1 MDENGFNNMD
11 GNGTDPQGQNTPP
24 SSPQSSQPE
33 APNAAQQFG
42 QQAQPQQPYQAP
54 QPTQPPVYDDSYNY
68 EQPAS
73 PKRKR
78 EKTKRH
84 GIGGIITAVAV
95 AGILVGCLLMAF
107 VIGPVVYGANGMLP
121 VLPNQETEQQQ
132 QKDDQKEAPQLGGES
147 ADIKDSANP
156 VVDIAE
162 SMKDSV
168 VGITTYNKQL
178 VSGQEPVEQ
187 AIGAGTGFVI
197 SNDGYILTNNHVV
210 EDGNVIKVKT
220 SDNQEHVAEVVGR
233 DAASDVA
240 VLKVE
245 GLNLPAAPLG
255 NSDELKVGELSVVMG
270 NVHGDTFNNT
280 VTVGYVSN
288 VKTTISINGVTLEV
302 IQTDAAVNP
311 GDSGGP
317 LLDSKGNVIGMTT
330 AKQFYSGYDSSG
342 NALNSEGIGYA
353 IPINKAIDIAQQLIE
368 NGSIPRP
375 GIGLSYA
382 MISEVDASLWK
393 TPRGA
398 LVADITPGGPAEK
411 AGIKQNDVITQIDG
425 VDLTTADKMPSFDG
439 KNIGDEIS
447 ATVWRDG
454 KEYTVTMTLED
465 LNAMGTS
472 SAAQTPETPEMPE
485 IPRGGDNNQLF
496 PELP

>member
-1 MDENGFNNMD
+1 MDENGFQNMN
-11 GNGTDPQGQNTPP
+11 GNGEGPQGQGGTPK
-24 SSPQSSQPE
+24 PQQPQPE
-33 APNAAQQFG
+33 VQNTVPQYG
-42 QQAQPQQPYQAP
+42 QEPQPQQPYQAP
-54 QPTQPPVYDDSYNY
+54 QQPQQQPVYDDSYNY
-68 EQPAS
+68 DQQPKP
-73 PKRKR
+73 PKKKR

-107 VIGPVVYGANGMLP
+107 VIGPVINGGNGMLP
-121 VLPNQETEQQQ
+121 TLPSQETEQQQ
-132 QKDDQKEAPQLGGES
+132 QENSQKEAPELGGES

-162 SMKDSV
+162 AMKDSV

-187 AIGAGTGFVI
+187 AVSAGTGFLI
-197 SNDGYILTNNHVV
+197 SGDGYILTNNHVV
-210 EDGNVIKVKT
+210 EEGNLVKVKT
-220 SDNQEHVAEVVGR
+220 SDNQEHVAEVVGK

-240 VLKVE
+240 VLKVD

-255 NSDELKVGELSVVMG
+255 NSDELKVGELSVVIG

-288 VKTTISINGVTLEV
+288 VSKTISINGITLNV

-330 AKQFYSGYDSSG
+330 AKQFYAGYDSSG
-342 NALNSEGIGYA
+342 NALSSEGIGYA

-375 GIGLSYA
+375 GIGLSYT
-382 MISEVDASLWK
+382 MISEVDASLWQ
-393 TPRGA
+393 TPQGA
-398 LVADITPGGPAEK
+398 LVADVTPGGPAEK
-411 AGIKQNDVITQIDG
+411 AGLRQNDVITEIDG
-425 VDLTTADKMPSFDG
+425 VDLQAADKMPSFDG
-439 KNIGDEIS
+439 KNIGDTIS
-447 ATVWRDG
+447 ATVWREG

-465 LNAMGTS
+465 LNEMDTS
-472 SAAQTPETPEMPE
+472 SAAQSQES
-485 IPRGGDNNQLF
+485 GDNNQLF

>member
-1 MDENGFNNMD
+1 MDENGFNNMGAD
-11 GNGTDPQGQNTPP
+11 GGQPQGGNTPP
-24 SSPQSSQPE
+24 SQPQPE
-33 APNAAQQFG
+33 IQNPVSQFAQQ
-42 QQAQPQQPYQAP
+42 QPA
-54 QPTQPPVYDDSYNY
+54 PPVYDDSYNY
-68 EQPAS
+68 EQSPA
-73 PKRKR
+73 PKKKR
-78 EKTKRH
+78 EKKKGH

-107 VIGPVVYGANGMLP
+107 VIGPIINGGNSILP
-121 VLPNQETEQQQ
+121 TLPNQKTEQQPKKSDAEQ
-132 QKDDQKEAPQLGGES
+132 APQLGGES

-162 SMKDSV
+162 AMKDSV
-168 VGITTYNKQL
+168 VGITTYTRQL

-197 SNDGYILTNNHVV
+197 SSEGYILTNNHVV
-210 EDGNVIKVKT
+210 EGGNVVRVKT
-220 SDNQEHVAEVVGR
+220 SDNEEYVAEIVGQ

-240 VLKVE
+240 VLKID
-245 GLNLPAAPLG
+245 GLNLTAAPIG
-255 NSDELKVGELSVVMG
+255 NSDELKVGELSVVIG

-288 VKTTISINGVTLEV
+288 VNTTISVNGITLDV

-330 AKQFYSGYDSSG
+330 AKQYYSGFDGSG
-342 NALNSEGIGYA
+342 NALSSEGIGYA

-393 TPRGA
+393 TPQGA
-398 LVADITPGGPAEK
+398 LVADVTPGGPAEK
-411 AGIKQNDVITQIDG
+411 AGIKQNDVITEIDG

-439 KNIGDEIS
+439 KNIGDTIS

-454 KEYTVTMTLED
+454 KEYSVSMTLED
-465 LNAMGTS
+465 LNGMGAS
-472 SAAQTPETPEMPE
+472 SPEQTPQ
-485 IPRGGDNNQLF
+485 GGDNNQLF